1 MPISDYS
8 LACLIAT
15 NLPRSVLPY
24 RNVPQ
29 LAIGAD
35 PLDAEHAPIEQPFNR
50 DVSRKW
56 ADSGVPCSVWYERDP
71 WLDPLRQ
78 DRAFKDLVADLAGRR
93 AAAAA
98 RFASR

>member
-1 MPISDYS
+1 MG
-8 LACLIAT
+8 
-15 NLPRSVLPY
+15 R
-24 RNVPQ
+24 
-29 LAIGAD
+29 
-35 PLDAEHAPIEQPFNR
+35 
-50 DVSRKW
+50 
-56 ADSGVPCSVWYERDP
+56 SGVPCSVWYERDP